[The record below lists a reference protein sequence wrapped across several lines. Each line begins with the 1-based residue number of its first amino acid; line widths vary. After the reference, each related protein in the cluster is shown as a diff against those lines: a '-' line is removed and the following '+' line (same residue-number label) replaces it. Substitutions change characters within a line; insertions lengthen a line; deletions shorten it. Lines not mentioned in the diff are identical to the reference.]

1 VTTRIPQR
9 SLEVGKVVAFAVA
22 LAILGDVAV
31 QMLRGPA
38 PLHLLGLVFPV
49 RRMQAEVALA
59 ALCICAAK
67 VMGERTFAVLQRP
80 LLAGLLLVAF
90 LCANT
95 RLVGSADT
103 SGTATLPFAVL
114 RDGSLLL
121 DGYACA
127 ETNPYYRLQRA
138 AHTVSRYPVA
148 TALLAL
154 PVYLPAALG
163 HRFDPCS
170 ESRNDLEKIA
180 AALLTAAGLA
190 LVLAALLRL
199 VPSRAALI
207 ACALY
212 ALGTAVLPILGQA
225 LWQHTGAVLALSAG
239 LWALAV
245 PRVPATRGAILGLAA
260 GCAVACRPV
269 DVVLAAALFAAL
281 AREDPRAL
289 PAALL
294 GALFPAALLF
304 GYQLHFF
311 GSPFATGYGDE
322 ASQGWTANLL
332 VGLPGLLISP
342 GRGLFAVSPVLLLA
356 LPALFRPPRGAPLE
370 RGLPILGAGCAVYAL
385 LLGKWWAW
393 HGAFSAGPRM
403 LSDVLPLLA
412 PGLALFV
419 ERAIE
424 ARSRLRLGLLGA
436 LGALS
441 ILSAALLA
449 YVPPKPRTKDLVWEL
464 TETPWSW
471 RSWPPAAYAVEGRA
485 NGPSR

>member
-342 GRGLFAVSPVLLLA
+342 GAGFSRSRRCCCSPCRRCSA
-356 LPALFRPPRGAPLE
+356 RRGAPHSNV
-370 RGLPILGAGCAVYAL
+370 GCPSSARA
-385 LLGKWWAW
+385 APCTRC
-393 HGAFSAGPRM
+393 FSESGGPGT
-403 LSDVLPLLA
+403 A
-412 PGLALFV
+412 PSAPA
-419 ERAIE
+419 RACCPT
-424 ARSRLRLGLLGA
+424 SCPCLRPA
-436 LGALS
+436 
-441 ILSAALLA
+441 
-449 YVPPKPRTKDLVWEL
+449 
-464 TETPWSW
+464 W
-471 RSWPPAAYAVEGRA
+471 RSSSS
-485 NGPSR
+485 GPSRRAPVCASACSAPSALSRSFRLRCSPTSLQSRAPRTWSGS